1 MFSPRPKQRAV
12 LEYGGGKMGVSAVPG
27 SGKTATL
34 SCLAAKLVASGELD
48 DDQEILVVTLVNS
61 AVDNFGSRVAA
72 FVEERG
78 LLPHV
83 GYRVCTL
90 HSLAN
95 EIVRGRPDLLRLG
108 DTFQILDERATARIL
123 QNAAQAWLRGHP
135 YAADGLLSPDLDDHR
150 AEWVRQNQWPVL
162 VSGMASTFVRQAKD
176 LLASPEQIRDL
187 VSQHSQHLP
196 LVDMCC
202 SIYSDY
208 QNALSYRGAVDFDDL
223 ISMALRVL
231 QLDAAYLA
239 QLRHRWTYVLEDEAQ
254 DSSRLQERI
263 LRLLTG
269 EIGNW
274 VRVGDPNQ
282 AIYETFTTADP
293 TLLLSYL
300 KEAGVVAKT
309 LPNSGR
315 STLTIIGLANRLVD
329 WTTSEHPVTPVRSA
343 LTLPRI
349 EPTPPGDP
357 QPNPEDESGTVA
369 LVADRFTPAEE
380 VQYVVQSLR
389 DWLASGGKG
398 TAAVLVPRNDR
409 GLEVAAALRRHAV
422 PCFEMLRSTQST
434 RKTAGCLAN
443 VIKYL
448 SMPTAG
454 QQLATVYQVWL
465 RPLRDNP
472 DAWTEVQE
480 TAKTLRRCEH
490 VEEYVWPRLG
500 QDWLDKSLEERL
512 PQGELDRLATFRQL
526 VRRWQEAA
534 LLPIDQLVL
543 TLSQDLFTE
552 PDELALAHK
561 LALLLRSSSEQHPEW
576 QLPELTEELAV
587 IARNERRFLGL
598 GRDDTGFDPSQYEG
612 TVIVTTLHKAK
623 GLEWDRVYLMAV
635 NNYSFPSAL
644 SHDVF
649 ISEKWFV
656 RDHLNL
662 EAEALAR
669 LEALL
674 SGQSIPPEG
683 QATACARQEYARER
697 VRLLYVGITRARRDL
712 IMTWNTGRRNNL
724 QQAVPFIALQD
735 HTEGQSDDVAS

>member
-108 DTFQILDERATARIL
+108 DAFQILDERATARIL

-269 EIGNW
+269 EI
-274 VRVGDPNQ
+274 
-282 AIYETFTTADP
+282 
-293 TLLLSYL
+293 
-300 KEAGVVAKT
+300 
-309 LPNSGR
+309 
-315 STLTIIGLANRLVD
+315 
-329 WTTSEHPVTPVRSA
+329 PVTPVRSA